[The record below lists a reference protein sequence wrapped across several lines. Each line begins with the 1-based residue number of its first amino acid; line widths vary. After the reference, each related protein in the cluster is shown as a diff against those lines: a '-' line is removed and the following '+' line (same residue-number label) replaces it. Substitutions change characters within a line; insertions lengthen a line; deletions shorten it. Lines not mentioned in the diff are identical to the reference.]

1 LDLQM
6 DSPEWRVVRDTHL
19 QRWVADPAAIQFF
32 WLFSDT
38 CELFDDLIDKD
49 KPIEDEHVIRVLF
62 NVLTVLPFN
71 AFFEA
76 HKQKLVPVIITG
88 INAWLDANKLEKG
101 GENDQVFSYVLRG
114 WYMELLLFMISL
126 TRGIEYMRSVSM
138 EVRHFFTWDE
148 SLEQY
153 KADLKRAALA

>member
-1 LDLQM
+1 M

-19 QRWVADPAAIQFF
+19 QRWVVDPAAIQFF

-71 AFFEA
+71 PFFEA

-101 GENDQVFSYVLRG
+101 SENDQVFSYVLRG
-114 WYMELLLFMISL
+114 WYMSFCCS
-126 TRGIEYMRSVSM
+126 
-138 EVRHFFTWDE
+138 
-148 SLEQY
+148 
-153 KADLKRAALA
+153 